1 MNEIAWAR
9 YTEDM
14 KKAEHLFD
22 TIQELY
28 SMYPEEMRIR
38 KARLH
43 SVITDDE
50 AALVRRFY
58 NDIFRRV

>member
-1 MNEIAWAR
+1 MNELAWAR

-14 KKAEHLFD
+14 VKAERLFH

-28 SMYPEEMRIR
+28 SMYPEEMRIS

-43 SVITDDE
+43 GVITADE
-50 AALVRRFY
+50 AALVRKFY
-58 NDIFRRV
+58 SGY

>member
-1 MNEIAWAR
+1 MNEIAWAKHI
-9 YTEDM
+9 EDM

-28 SMYPEEMRIR
+28 DMYPEGMRIS
-38 KARLH
+38 KARLQG
-43 SVITDDE
+43 VITDDE

-58 NDIFRRV
+58 KED